1 MFLGSAFF
9 EPSKAWWPGM
19 IIGGVLGGLVMWIAV
34 GTVIMAV
41 IGALAAS
48 GVLGGLDFAFSKGII
63 KALNSRP
70 NGGRW

>member
-1 MFLGSAFF
+1 
-9 EPSKAWWPGM
+9 M
-19 IIGGVLGGLVMWIAV
+19 IIGAALGGLVMWVAV
-34 GTVIMAV
+34 GTILMAI
-41 IGALAAS
+41 IGAIAAS